1 MGKKKSGS
9 SRYFVLLIFL
19 FSILFFGF
27 QGLNRLFRN
36 LDYFNI
42 EKIEIAGNQILETDF
57 LLNISLDLI
66 GKNILTVSKR
76 EIIAKYENIS
86 RIKRIRIKKILPR
99 KLLIKFEERNAI
111 FLVKT
116 VSGQLFPVDGEGVYL
131 DNLNFDIR
139 EVLPVVNTQLR
150 SENIVSGSSSEDKFL
165 LEVIDLYYEIRNT
178 DNDFFEKI
186 SEIYENNGEICLI
199 ELENGFQIILG
210 SGDITDKVNR
220 YNFVEQNRK
229 FEKNSV
235 IDLRFKDKL
244 IVRLEDE

>member
-19 FSILFFGF
+19 FSILFFGV

-42 EKIEIAGNQILETDF
+42 EKIEIVGNQILETDF
-57 LLNISLDLI
+57 LLNISLDLM
-66 GKNILTVSKR
+66 GKNILSVSKR
-76 EIIAKYENIS
+76 EITAKYENIS
-86 RIKRIRIKKILPR
+86 RIKRMRIKKILPR

-116 VSGQLFPVDGEGVYL
+116 LSGQLFPVDGEGVYL

-139 EVLPVVNTQLR
+139 EVLPIVNTQLR
-150 SENIVSGSSSEDKFL
+150 SENVISGTSSEDNFL
-165 LEVIDLYYEIRNT
+165 LEVIDLHYEIRNT

-199 ELENGFQIILG
+199 EMENGFQIILG
-210 SGDITDKVNR
+210 KGNIADKINR

-229 FEKNSV
+229 FEKNSIV
-235 IDLRFKDKL
+235 DLRFKDKL
-244 IVRLEDE
+244 IVRSEDE